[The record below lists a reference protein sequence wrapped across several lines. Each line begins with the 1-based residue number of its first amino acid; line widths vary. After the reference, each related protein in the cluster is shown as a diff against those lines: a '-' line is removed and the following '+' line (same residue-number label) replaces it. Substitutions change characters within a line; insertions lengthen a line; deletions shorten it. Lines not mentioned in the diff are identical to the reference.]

1 VHELLQV
8 CSALQPL
15 LQPPELSIGFE
26 MLTIAKSNVP
36 PTSLV
41 SAVFFRFFMEDFISL
56 AQLAWKTFQIALV
69 ATGAH
74 HQLTRDLWR
83 LEREKS
89 KHECLLSKTEDYRRQ
104 ELASLVRG
112 CRRYNAENLR
122 IESCCDF
129 VEFVTSSSEIA

>member
-74 HQLTRDLWR
+74 HQLTR
-83 LEREKS
+83 EP
-89 KHECLLSKTEDYRRQ
+89 
-104 ELASLVRG
+104 ASLHIDPQQD
-112 CRRYNAENLR
+112 RRLPAAGAGIFGERLSA
-122 IESCCDF
+122 I
-129 VEFVTSSSEIA
+129 